1 MIIACYLYCL
11 RLGATVKYI
20 GLVTSILCN
29 NIQRVLTLRAQPPLR
44 VSTSTRPFQQ
54 VWPDCIKAEQ
64 GLLRGTQNPPQY
76 EGKVKTRS
84 AKETLGLEFTPEVRL
99 SEDRPH
105 SVHERARPNPSKCP
119 PRPYTGTLLYSPPQR
134 TVRIALLPA
143 YLVYLPQYV
152 VVGVAW

>member
-29 NIQRVLTLRAQPPLR
+29 NIQRVLTLRAWPPLR
-44 VSTSTRPFQQ
+44 VSTSTRPSQQ

-64 GLLRGTQNPPQY
+64 GLLRGTQNPPLY

-84 AKETLGLEFTPEVRL
+84 AKETLGLEFTLEVRL
-99 SEDRPH
+99 FGDRPY
-105 SVHERARPNPSKCP
+105 SVHERARPNPLKS
-119 PRPYTGTLLYSPPQR
+119 SP
-134 TVRIALLPA
+134 
-143 YLVYLPQYV
+143 
-152 VVGVAW
+152 